1 MELFALEHK
10 RLWRTPRV
18 LICVALCF
26 FYLIIYTGVIS
37 FQWTYFGSQG
47 DDPTNLYSNTPNGYS
62 MIRTYKAR
70 ADQYGEYWTDE
81 TLQNLVKD
89 FQTMIPHTSLSSM
102 YDWTVGLNALK
113 LYEELTDNEQQQ
125 YQPLI
130 HYVDTEDLT
139 DFYTRRQDYL
149 EHNLKV
155 NQQNM
160 LLTDE
165 DVEMLREMDSHV
177 KTPWRYEW
185 TRGWE
190 KTLTGT
196 LPMLSRMAPYL
207 AIALGFL
214 FSGEWHNSTAP
225 LLHTT
230 KYGWKKLA
238 RVKVLSGFAF
248 AVEFYALIAGGTVL
262 LQLIYL
268 GTDGWD
274 MPIQMLKIIAVAPWN
289 MLQAELYEL
298 AFAFLGV
305 IGYTGIVML
314 MSALV
319 KNNVLSLVLS
329 LAFVYVPDLFARY
342 IPMWAQ
348 DAMQFIPMVGYPT
361 DIFRMNIFHIFGK
374 GIWLPWMTITI
385 PVLIGVVCIP
395 FAIRSWARRERA

>member
-10 RLWRTPRV
+10 RLWRTTRV
-18 LICVALCF
+18 WLCVLLCF
-26 FYLIIYTGVIS
+26 VYCVIYTGVMAY
-37 FQWTYFGSQG
+37 QWTYFGSEG
-47 DDPTNLYSNTPNGYS
+47 DDPTNLYSNEPNGYS

-70 ADQYGEYWTDE
+70 ADTYGDYWTDE
-81 TLQNLVKD
+81 TLQKLVKD
-89 FQTMIPHTSLSSM
+89 FQTIEPRSSLSSM
-102 YDWTVGLNALK
+102 YDWTVALNALD
-113 LYEELTDNEQQQ
+113 LYEELEDPENQQ

-130 HYVDTEDLT
+130 RYVDTEKLT
-139 DFYTRRQDYL
+139 DFYERRAKDL
-149 EHNLKV
+149 EVTLKMTKQNL
-155 NQQNM
+155 

-165 DVEMLREMDSHV
+165 DVETLQEMDSQV

-207 AIALGFL
+207 AIVLGFL

-230 KYGWKKLA
+230 RYGWKKLA

-248 AVEFYALIAGGTVL
+248 AVEFYVLIAGGTVL

-274 MPIQMLKIIAVAPWN
+274 TPIQLIKLLAVAPWN

-305 IGYTGIVML
+305 IGYAGIIML

-329 LAFVYVPDLFARY
+329 LAFIYVPGLLDRY
-342 IPMWAQ
+342 LPMWTQ
-348 DAMQFIPMVGYPT
+348 DAMQFIPMVGTPT
-361 DIFRMNIFHIFGK
+361 DIFRMNFFHIFGK
-374 GIWLPWMTITI
+374 GVWLPYMSITI
-385 PVLIGVVCIP
+385 PVLLGLACVP
-395 FAIRSWARRERA
+395 FAIRSWARRERV